1 MGNGTL
7 QENNHSLLFG
17 GYVVLFQQILD
28 YCPNY
33 IFFNEYHC
41 DCNRLNRWISERSRD
56 FSFQRPEWVSLEK
69 DMIAYKKNDEAFK
82 LIIGESFKNGRIIAD
97 DNLLI
102 FELYCYNM
110 KENVNS
116 FDVSVILNIY
126 NTFWLVWSVIE
137 VNIDGYNGLSY

>member
-1 MGNGTL
+1 
-7 QENNHSLLFG
+7 
-17 GYVVLFQQILD
+17 
-28 YCPNY
+28 
-33 IFFNEYHC
+33 
-41 DCNRLNRWISERSRD
+41 
-56 FSFQRPEWVSLEK
+56 
-69 DMIAYKKNDEAFK
+69 MIAYKKNDEAFK
-82 LIIGESFKNGRIIAD
+82 LIIGESFKNDRIIAD

-116 FDVSVILNIY
+116 FDVSVFLNIY